1 MRDNW
6 LMHFYWVWAIFLW
19 SIPFNPMLWTIGFW
33 FYREELW
40 WLFQGDGKGC
50 KAHSPNHNCW
60 Q

>member
-6 LMHFYWVWAIFLW
+6 LMHLFPFLAILFW
-19 SIPFNPMLWTIGFW
+19 STAFNPMLWTILFM

-50 KAHSPNHNCW
+50 RSNTPNHNTW
-60 Q
+60 N